1 LERALQRSVSREGRY
16 ALVVLALLCSVYV
29 LNFLDRQLLSILAK
43 PIQDELGLTDGQLG
57 RLGGLYFALF
67 YCILGVPVAWL
78 ADRGNRVRVLSFACA
93 VWSAAT
99 IACGVA
105 QNYSQLAMA
114 RMSVGIGEA
123 GGVPPSYSIIS
134 DYFPAAQ
141 RGTALG
147 LFNLGPPIG
156 QALGVAFGAK
166 IAAAYDWRL
175 AFILLG
181 SAGLIAAAGVWGAV
195 REPKRGATDVPVPE
209 TAVKGA
215 RDLAGAASHQKATMS
230 AAENMARQE
239 APTHGGATVSGEAS
253 MSRADDA
260 VSFWGTLRMFA
271 THPTLTL
278 VSLACG
284 ATQFVT
290 YATMGFTT
298 LFLMREKA
306 MTLDEIAIWYALI
319 LGVGVSAGIY
329 LSGRLVDRFAAR
341 SPGVYGFLPGVAL
354 ALAVPFF
361 IGFVHAPSWPVAL
374 AFLAVPTFLNYFYLT
389 PAVTL
394 VQNSVPARQR
404 TLAGAVL
411 LLIMNLIGLGCG
423 PTWVGAV
430 SDWLRPTHP
439 GNSLQLAFYSLVP
452 FYLIAIGLHLALAR
466 RLSRDRGVLAR

>member
-1 LERALQRSVSREGRY
+1 MATDSASSIQTSGARNERY
-16 ALVVLALLCSVYV
+16 ARIVLALLCWVYV

-43 PIQDELGLTDGQLG
+43 PIQDDLGISDGQLG

-67 YCILGVPVAWL
+67 YCILGIPVAWL
-78 ADRGNRVRVLSFACA
+78 ADRSNRVRVLTIACA

-99 IACGVA
+99 VACGMA
-105 QNYSQLAMA
+105 QNYSQLALA

-134 DYFPAAQ
+134 DYFPASR

-175 AFILLG
+175 AFVLLG
-181 SAGLIAAAGVWGAV
+181 AAGLIAAVAVWGMI
-195 REPKRGATDVPVPE
+195 REPKRGAMDVDVRVTAATD
-209 TAVKGA
+209 
-215 RDLAGAASHQKATMS
+215 H
-230 AAENMARQE
+230 AEE
-239 APTHGGATVSGEAS
+239 
-253 MSRADDA
+253 A
-260 VSFWGTLRMFA
+260 VSFWATLRMFA
-271 THPTLTL
+271 KRPTLSL
-278 VSLACG
+278 VSLAAG

-306 MTLDEIAIWYALI
+306 MTLDQIAIWYALV
-319 LGVGVSAGIY
+319 LGIFVSAGIF
-329 LSGRLVDRFAAR
+329 LSGRLIDRFAPR
-341 SPGVYGFLPGVAL
+341 SPQVYGYLPGIAL
-354 ALAVPFF
+354 AVAVPFF
-361 IGFVHAPSWPVAL
+361 IGFVHAPTWPVAL

-394 VQNSVPARQR
+394 VQNAVSARQR

-411 LLIMNLIGLGCG
+411 LLIMNLIGLGLG

-439 GNSLQLAFYSLVP
+439 TNSLQLAFYSLVP
-452 FYLIAIGLHLALAR
+452 FYLIAIALHLALAR
-466 RLSRDRGVLAR
+466 RLARDRRVIPTQRSLSDSAQ